1 MEDEPIWRGERARL
15 MNIKNK
21 QKTNIMSCCLNLNT
35 LTPIAM
41 IDVVEMMINAIISHW
56 LQCLIGINVL

>member
-1 MEDEPIWRGERARL
+1 
-15 MNIKNK
+15 
-21 QKTNIMSCCLNLNT
+21 MSCCLNLNT
-35 LTPIAM
+35 SEPFAM